1 MRNLV
6 YLRRYR
12 GATTKT
18 KENGM
23 TDDDLEW
30 DYAYERW
37 VDKQIEK
44 QLKEKELAE
53 QPNTHTD
60 EIDELFI

>member
-1 MRNLV
+1 
-6 YLRRYR
+6 
-12 GATTKT
+12 
-18 KENGM
+18 M

>member
-1 MRNLV
+1 
-6 YLRRYR
+6 
-12 GATTKT
+12 
-18 KENGM
+18 M

-44 QLKEKELAE
+44 QLKEKESAA
-53 QPNTHTD
+53 QPNTETD
-60 EIDELFI
+60 ETDELFI